1 MSFVNVLPEYVAAA
15 ASDLA
20 RIGSLVGTAN
30 AQAAGATTSVLAA
43 GGDEVSEAIAALFG
57 AHAVEYRSI
66 STRMAAF
73 HDDFVQTM
81 RAGVGSY
88 AAAEVGN
95 AAPLQAVEQAALQL
109 INAPTQSWF
118 GRPLIGNGA
127 DGAAGT
133 GQAGGAGGILWGNG
147 GNGGSGGTGQTGGAG
162 GAAGL
167 FGNGGAGG
175 AGGAAG
181 ASGTGAAGGAGGSGG
196 ILYGNGGIGGAG
208 GQGMVGG
215 AGGSGGWSGLW
226 GAGGAGGAGG

>member
-43 GGDEVSEAIAALFG
+43 GGDEVSEAIAELFG
-57 AHAVEYRSI
+57 AHAVEYQSI

-81 RAGVGSY
+81 RAGVASY

-118 GRPLIGNGA
+118 GASVDRQRCRWSCRHRASRRGRRHFVGQWRQWRLGRHRPDRRRWWG
-127 DGAAGT
+127 
-133 GQAGGAGGILWGNG
+133 GGI
-147 GNGGSGGTGQTGGAG
+147 
-162 GAAGL
+162 
-167 FGNGGAGG
+167 
-175 AGGAAG
+175 
-181 ASGTGAAGGAGGSGG
+181 
-196 ILYGNGGIGGAG
+196 IR
-208 GQGMVGG
+208 
-215 AGGSGGWSGLW
+215 
-226 GAGGAGGAGG
+226 